1 MGEESDQEKTE
12 PATGKRRKDFREKG
26 QVAQSREVTSVA
38 ILSSVLLL
46 WTFSGAWFWERLS
59 HLATDI
65 WRISGT
71 YPVTQLSIANLL
83 VEVLLKMG
91 ILLAPI
97 FLLVMIVGFFGTF
110 LQIGWLFT
118 TKTFEVDPNKFNP
131 ISGMKQFVSARAMVE
146 LVKSLAKVVLVGWVA
161 YQAVRSEFAKS
172 LYLVDMDVVAT
183 LKFFGQVAGEVLAKS
198 CGVLAVLAGLD
209 YLFVRWDMEKKM
221 RMTKQ
226 EIKEEHKETEG
237 DPQIKSRIRSLQMQM
252 ARRRMMAEVPKAD
265 VVITNPTHLAVALSY
280 RRGEMDAPQVVA
292 KGADQVAAKI
302 REIAREHR
310 VPLVEN
316 VPVARALYQVD
327 LGSAV
332 PEELFKAVA
341 EILAYVYGLKGQRK

>member
-1 MGEESDQEKTE
+1 M
-12 PATGKRRKDFREKG
+12 
-26 QVAQSREVTSVA
+26 V
-38 ILSSVLLL
+38 
-46 WTFSGAWFWERLS
+46 
-59 HLATDI
+59 
-65 WRISGT
+65 
-71 YPVTQLSIANLL
+71 
-83 VEVLLKMG
+83 
-91 ILLAPI
+91 
-97 FLLVMIVGFFGTF
+97 VGFFGTF

-118 TKTFEVDPNKFNP
+118 TKSFEPDLSKFNP
-131 ISGMKQFVSARAMVE
+131 IKGMGQFVSARAMVE

-161 YQAVRSEFAKS
+161 YKAVRAEFDKS

-183 LKFFGQVAGEVLAKS
+183 LKYVGQVASEVLVKT

-237 DPQIKSRIRSLQMQM
+237 DPQIKARIRSLQMQM

-265 VVITNPTHLAVALSY
+265 VVITNPTHLAIALSY

-316 VPVARALYQVD
+316 VPLARALYPVE
-327 LGSAV
+327 LGSAI

-341 EILAYVYGLKGQRK
+341 EILAYVYGLKGQQR